1 MLWEKHDNR
10 NVNFLSERHGPSQN
24 LAFLGIMCA
33 LDVVL
38 AVLASFVPLSSFF
51 IVVLLPLISAL
62 AVVLAEDK
70 YIPIYV
76 VAAIGLVLGTTAYD
90 LQETFFYVIPAIV
103 DGSLYGFLLKKKLPW
118 AYVIFASALLEMAF
132 NYLSIPVVQAI
143 YDLNPVETGE
153 AFLGVSPEIG
163 SVLLP
168 AFFFSL
174 GLGEAAISHF
184 AISFFF
190 SKFHLVFPQKEK
202 AAFLYPVFA
211 IIFANLALFL
221 PFANLPW
228 AYFFLVSALYWAVFS
243 FVLLISQPVIW
254 IYIPLGLLEI
264 ASVIVFA
271 CCYRFYPHGAGLT
284 LSAIFLLSVAIPA
297 LAGSL
302 LLKGVQ
308 KPLK

>member
-1 MLWEKHDNR
+1 
-10 NVNFLSERHGPSQN
+10 VNFLSERHGPAQN
-24 LAFLGIMCA
+24 LAFLGIICA
-33 LDVVL
+33 LDAVL

-62 AVVLAEDK
+62 AIILCEDK
-70 YIPIYV
+70 YVPVYV
-76 VAAIGLVLGTTAYD
+76 IAAIALVLGTTAYD

-118 AYVIFASALLEMAF
+118 AYVIFASALLEMGF
-132 NYLSIPVVQAI
+132 NYLSIPIIEGLYGIDPIEA
-143 YDLNPVETGE
+143 GE
-153 AFLGVSPEIG
+153 AFLKVDPALG
-163 SVLLP
+163 SILLP

-174 GLGEAAISHF
+174 GLGEAAVSHF
-184 AISFFF
+184 ATSFFF
-190 SKFHLVFPQKEK
+190 SKFKLVFPQKEK
-202 AAFLYPVFA
+202 LTFIYPILC

-221 PFANLPW
+221 PFANLAW
-228 AYFFLVSALYWAVFS
+228 AYFFLVTALYWAVFS

-254 IYIPLGLLEI
+254 IYIPLGLLET

-271 CCYRFYPHGAGLT
+271 CTYRFYPHGSGLT
-284 LSAIFLLSVAIPA
+284 LSAIFFLSIAIPA